1 MRLRRASR
9 SVVVLAVL
17 VLSSAGACSSDA
29 PEESA
34 SPSTTGPTQTTEET
48 SSSESPEDTPPPFSP
63 QEELLV
69 EALANVGVDAE
80 RAEIAFEGASLI
92 GRLDGQE
99 VQVIASGLDTV
110 PTATTMSERA
120 VDGVTVSE
128 VTYGSGAVVDQFE
141 CQGLVIRVGGA
152 ARDAAQYD
160 DFLADFITELDCV

>member
-1 MRLRRASR
+1 MRARRADR
-9 SVVVLAVL
+9 SLLALAVL
-17 VLSSAGACSSDA
+17 IMGSAGSCNSDA
-29 PEESA
+29 PDEST
-34 SPSTTGPTQTTEET
+34 PTSTPGPTQTTDET
-48 SSSESPEDTPPPFSP
+48 PPSESPVGTPPPFSP
-63 QEELLV
+63 EEELFV
-69 EALANVGVDAE
+69 EALANVGVQAE
-80 RAEIAFEGASLI
+80 RAERAFDGASLV

-141 CQGLVIRVGGA
+141 CQELVIRVGGA

-160 DFLADFITELDCV
+160 DFLADFITELRCV